1 MYFDAAVFKENL
13 EGRLKRQYGKDISHA
28 NKHDLFDAVS
38 ASALEV
44 IMDNWMATRQ
54 EYEKKPTKKL
64 YYLSAE
70 FLMGRAL
77 SNNLINAQISDQVK
91 EVLKEMNID
100 FDMIEDQE
108 PDAGLGNGG
117 LGRLAACF
125 LDSLATLDYPGHGYG
140 IRYRYGMFEQRIEN
154 GYQVEYPDNWLVH
167 RDPWEIKRSDLAVT
181 VKFGGNIAYGKTP
194 DGRDRYYVENAEE
207 ITATPYDMPIV
218 GYGTGTVNTLRLW
231 QASSPDGFDLQLFNN
246 MEYNRAVEKQNS
258 AENVS
263 AVLYPNDSGPSGK
276 ALRLKQQYFF
286 SSASLQDLV
295 RHYVADHGTDFSK
308 FADLHVIQLNDTH
321 PVVAI
326 PELMR
331 ILMDEYNLGWDE
343 SWKVVTHT
351 FAYTNHTILAE
362 ALEKWPIEIFQGL
375 LPRIYQIVEEIN
387 RRFMIE
393 LREKYPTDYAKQSR
407 MSIIN
412 NGKVYMAWLAIHA
425 GFSVNGVAELHTKLL
440 KEVELHDWYELYPE
454 KFNNKTNGIT
464 QRRWLLS
471 ANPKLA
477 KFITDRIGHGWEKD
491 LTKLKGLEKFLDD
504 EKSLKELMEIKAEN
518 KCRLADFLKHT
529 QNELID
535 PESIFDVQ
543 VKRLHEYKRQLM
555 NILHVMY
562 VYNRMLEDPSYKPAK
577 KTYIFG
583 AKSASGYRRAK
594 AIIKLINTVAER
606 INNDRRVNDTL
617 HVVFV
622 ENYRVSVA
630 EKIFPAADISEQIST
645 AGLEASGTSNMKFM
659 CNGALTMGTMDGAN
673 IEIVEE
679 AGKENAFIF
688 GLLTE
693 EVQKIER
700 EHSYNPQDYLIRN
713 PGLAKVVE
721 QLVDGTYDPTHQL
734 FKELHDSLVYGIEGN
749 RADVYYVLADFD
761 DYCRAQDEAEKLYA
775 DKKAWARAALK
786 NIANSGKFSSDRTIE
801 DYVRDIWHL
810 KKVPRPAENGSAE
823 KKTAA
828 KKAKKTK

>member
-1 MYFDAAVFKENL
+1 MGEQMKFDAEKFKENL
-13 EGRLKRQYGKDISHA
+13 EGRLKRQYGKDISQA

-44 IMDNWMATRQ
+44 IMENWMATRH
-54 EYEKKPTKKL
+54 EYEKKPTKQL

-77 SNNLINAQISDQVK
+77 SNNLINAEISDKVK
-91 EVLKEMNID
+91 EVLKGMNID
-100 FDMIEDQE
+100 YDMIEDQE

-140 IRYRYGMFEQRIEN
+140 IRYRYGMFEQKIEN
-154 GYQVEYPDNWLVH
+154 GYQVEYPDNWLIH

-181 VKFGGNIAYGKTP
+181 VKFGGNIAYRKTP
-194 DGRDRYYVENAEE
+194 DGRDQYYIENAEE
-207 ITATPYDMPIV
+207 VTATPYDMPIV

-231 QASSPDGFDLQLFNN
+231 QASSPNGFDLQLFNN
-246 MEYNRAVEKQNS
+246 MEYNRAVERQNS

-295 RHYVADHGTDFSK
+295 RHYVADYGTDFRK
-308 FADLHVIQLNDTH
+308 FSDLHVIQLNDTH

-331 ILMDEYNLGWDE
+331 ILMDEYNVGWDDAW
-343 SWKVVTHT
+343 SVVTKT

-387 RRFMIE
+387 RRFLIE
-393 LREKYPTDYAKQSR
+393 LREKYPNDYDRHGR

-425 GFSVNGVAELHTKLL
+425 SFSVNGVAELHTKLL
-440 KEVELHDWYELYPE
+440 KEVELHDWFELYPK

-471 ANPKLA
+471 SNPELA
-477 KFITDRIGHGWEKD
+477 SFITKRIGHGWEKD
-491 LTKLKGLEKFLDD
+491 LTLLKGLEKYLDD
-504 EKSLKELMEIKAEN
+504 EKSLKELIQIKANN
-518 KCRLADFLKHT
+518 KVRLAEYLKYT
-529 QNELID
+529 QNETID
-535 PESIFDVQ
+535 PNSIFDVQ

-555 NILHVMY
+555 NILHIMY
-562 VYNRMLEDPSYKPAK
+562 VYNRMLEDPKYKESAAK

-606 INNDRRVNDTL
+606 INNDRRVNDKL

-630 EKIFPAADISEQIST
+630 EKIFPAADVSEQIST

-679 AGKENAFIF
+679 AGKQNAFIF

-693 EVQKIER
+693 EIQKIER
-700 EHSYNPQDYLIRN
+700 EHSYNPQEYLERN
-713 PGLAKVVE
+713 PALAKVVN

-734 FKELHDSLVYGIEGN
+734 FKELHDSLVYGVEGN

-761 DYCRAQDEAEKLYA
+761 AYCKAQEKVEVLYKDQLKWA
-775 DKKAWARAALK
+775 KACLK

-801 DYVRDIWHL
+801 DYVKDIWKL
-810 KKVPRPAENGSAE
+810 KKLPIKS
-823 KKTAA
+823 K
-828 KKAKKTK
+828 

>member
-1 MYFDAAVFKENL
+1 MKFDAEKFKENL
-13 EGRLKRQYGKDISHA
+13 EGRLKRQYGKDISQA

-44 IMDNWMATRQ
+44 IMENWMATRH
-54 EYEKKPTKKL
+54 EYEKKPTKQL

-77 SNNLINAQISDQVK
+77 SNNLINAEISDKVK
-91 EVLKEMNID
+91 EVLKGMNID
-100 FDMIEDQE
+100 YDMIEDQE

-140 IRYRYGMFEQRIEN
+140 IRYHYGMFEQKIEN
-154 GYQVEYPDNWLVH
+154 GYQVEYPDNWLAH

-181 VKFGGNIAYGKTP
+181 VKFGGNIAYRKTP
-194 DGRDRYYVENAEE
+194 DGRDQYYIENAEE

-231 QASSPDGFDLQLFNN
+231 QASSPNGFDLQLFNN
-246 MEYNRAVEKQNS
+246 MEYNRAVERQNS

-295 RHYVADHGTDFSK
+295 RHYVADYGTDFRK
-308 FADLHVIQLNDTH
+308 FSDLHVIQLNDTH

-331 ILMDEYNLGWDE
+331 ILMDEYNVGWDDAW
-343 SWKVVTHT
+343 SVVTKT

-387 RRFMIE
+387 RRFLIE
-393 LREKYPTDYAKQSR
+393 LREKYPNDYDRHGR

-425 GFSVNGVAELHTKLL
+425 SFSVNGVAELHTKLL
-440 KEVELHDWYELYPE
+440 KEVELHDWYELYPK

-471 ANPKLA
+471 SNPELA
-477 KFITDRIGHGWEKD
+477 SFITKRIGHGWEKD
-491 LTKLKGLEKFLDD
+491 LTLLKGLEKYLDD
-504 EKSLKELMEIKAEN
+504 EKSLKELIQIKANN
-518 KCRLADFLKHT
+518 KVRLAEYLKYT
-529 QNELID
+529 QNETID
-535 PESIFDVQ
+535 PNSIFDVQ

-562 VYNRMLEDPSYKPAK
+562 VYNKMLEDPKYKESAAK

-606 INNDRRVNDTL
+606 INNDRRVNDKL

-630 EKIFPAADISEQIST
+630 EKIFPAADVSEQIST

-679 AGKENAFIF
+679 AGKQNAFIF

-693 EVQKIER
+693 EIQKIER
-700 EHSYNPQDYLIRN
+700 EHSYNPQEYLERN
-713 PGLAKVVE
+713 PALAKVVN

-734 FKELHDSLVYGIEGN
+734 FKELHDSLVYGVEGN

-761 DYCRAQDEAEKLYA
+761 SYCKAQEKVEVLYKDQLKWA
-775 DKKAWARAALK
+775 KACLK
-786 NIANSGKFSSDRTIE
+786 NIANSGKFSSTE
-801 DYVRDIWHL
+801 Q
-810 KKVPRPAENGSAE
+810 S
-823 KKTAA
+823 KTM
-828 KKAKKTK
+828 

>member
-1 MYFDAAVFKENL
+1 MKFDAEKFKENL
-13 EGRLKRQYGKDISHA
+13 EGRLKRQYGKDISQA

-44 IMDNWMATRQ
+44 IMENWMATRH
-54 EYEKKPTKKL
+54 EYEKKPTKQL

-77 SNNLINAQISDQVK
+77 SNNLINAEISDKVK
-91 EVLKEMNID
+91 EVLKGMNID
-100 FDMIEDQE
+100 YDMIEDQE

-140 IRYRYGMFEQRIEN
+140 IRYRYGMFEQKIEN
-154 GYQVEYPDNWLVH
+154 GYQVEYPDNWLAH

-181 VKFGGNIAYGKTP
+181 VKFGGNIAYRKTP
-194 DGRDRYYVENAEE
+194 DGRDQYYIENAEE

-231 QASSPDGFDLQLFNN
+231 QASSPNGFDLQLFNN
-246 MEYNRAVEKQNS
+246 MEYNRAVERQNS
-258 AENVS
+258 AENVL

-295 RHYVADHGTDFSK
+295 RHYVADYGTDFRK
-308 FADLHVIQLNDTH
+308 FSDLHVIQLNDTH

-331 ILMDEYNLGWDE
+331 ILMDEYNVGWDDAW
-343 SWKVVTHT
+343 SVVTKT

-387 RRFMIE
+387 RRFLIE
-393 LREKYPTDYAKQSR
+393 LREKYPNDYDRHGR

-425 GFSVNGVAELHTKLL
+425 SFSVNGVAELHTKLL
-440 KEVELHDWYELYPE
+440 KEVELHDWYELYPK

-471 ANPKLA
+471 SNPELA
-477 KFITDRIGHGWEKD
+477 SFITKRIGHGWEKD
-491 LTKLKGLEKFLDD
+491 LTLLKGLEKYLDD
-504 EKSLKELMEIKAEN
+504 EKSLKELIQIKANN
-518 KCRLADFLKHT
+518 KVRLAEYLKYT
-529 QNELID
+529 QNETID
-535 PESIFDVQ
+535 PNSIFDVQ

-562 VYNRMLEDPSYKPAK
+562 VYNKMLEDPKYKESAAK

-606 INNDRRVNDTL
+606 INNDRRVNDKL

-630 EKIFPAADISEQIST
+630 EKIFPAADVSEQIST

-679 AGKENAFIF
+679 AGKQNAFIF

-693 EVQKIER
+693 EIQKIER
-700 EHSYNPQDYLIRN
+700 EHSYNPQEYLERN
-713 PGLAKVVE
+713 PALAKVVN

-734 FKELHDSLVYGIEGN
+734 FKELHDSLVYGVEGN

-761 DYCRAQDEAEKLYA
+761 SYCKAQEKVEVLYKDQLKWA
-775 DKKAWARAALK
+775 KACLK

-801 DYVRDIWHL
+801 DYVKDIWKL
-810 KKVPRPAENGSAE
+810 KKLPIKS
-823 KKTAA
+823 K
-828 KKAKKTK
+828 

>member
-1 MYFDAAVFKENL
+1 MGEQMKFDAEKFKENL
-13 EGRLKRQYGKDISHA
+13 EGRLKRQYGKDISQA

-44 IMDNWMATRQ
+44 IMENWMATRH
-54 EYEKKPTKKL
+54 EYEKKPTKQL

-77 SNNLINAQISDQVK
+77 SNNLINAEISDKVK
-91 EVLKEMNID
+91 EVLKGMNID
-100 FDMIEDQE
+100 YDMIEDQE

-140 IRYRYGMFEQRIEN
+140 IRYRYGMFEQKIEN
-154 GYQVEYPDNWLVH
+154 GYQVEYPDNWLAH

-181 VKFGGNIAYGKTP
+181 VKFGGNIAYRKTP
-194 DGRDRYYVENAEE
+194 DGRDQYYIENADE

-231 QASSPDGFDLQLFNN
+231 QASSPNGFDLQLFNN
-246 MEYNRAVEKQNS
+246 MEYNRAVERQNS

-295 RHYVADHGTDFSK
+295 RHYVADYGTDFRK
-308 FADLHVIQLNDTH
+308 FSDLHVIQLNDTH

-331 ILMDEYNLGWDE
+331 ILMDEYNVGWDDAW
-343 SWKVVTHT
+343 SVVTKT

-387 RRFMIE
+387 RRFLIE
-393 LREKYPTDYAKQSR
+393 LREKYPNDYDRHGR

-425 GFSVNGVAELHTKLL
+425 SFSVNGVAELHTKLL
-440 KEVELHDWYELYPE
+440 KEVELHDWYELYPK

-471 ANPKLA
+471 SNPELA
-477 KFITDRIGHGWEKD
+477 SFITKRIGHGWEKD
-491 LTKLKGLEKFLDD
+491 LTLLKGLEKYLDD
-504 EKSLKELMEIKAEN
+504 EKSLKELIQIKANN
-518 KCRLADFLKHT
+518 KVRLAEYLKYT
-529 QNELID
+529 QNETID
-535 PESIFDVQ
+535 PNSIFDVQ

-562 VYNRMLEDPSYKPAK
+562 VYNKMLEDPKYKESAAK

-606 INNDRRVNDTL
+606 INNDRRVNDKL

-630 EKIFPAADISEQIST
+630 EKIFPAADVSEQIST

-679 AGKENAFIF
+679 AGKQNAFIF

-693 EVQKIER
+693 EIQKIER
-700 EHSYNPQDYLIRN
+700 EHSYNPQEYLERN
-713 PGLAKVVE
+713 PALAKVVN

-734 FKELHDSLVYGIEGN
+734 FKELHDSLVYGVEGN

-761 DYCRAQDEAEKLYA
+761 SYCKAQEKVEVLYKDQLKWA
-775 DKKAWARAALK
+775 KACLK

-801 DYVRDIWHL
+801 DYVKDIWKL
-810 KKVPRPAENGSAE
+810 KKLPIKS
-823 KKTAA
+823 K
-828 KKAKKTK
+828 

>member
-1 MYFDAAVFKENL
+1 MKFDAEKFKENL
-13 EGRLKRQYGKDISHA
+13 EGRLKRQYGKDISQA

-44 IMDNWMATRQ
+44 IMENWMATRH
-54 EYEKKPTKKL
+54 EYEKKPTKQL

-77 SNNLINAQISDQVK
+77 SNNLINAEISDKVK
-91 EVLKEMNID
+91 EVLKGMNID
-100 FDMIEDQE
+100 YDMIEDQE

-140 IRYRYGMFEQRIEN
+140 IRYRYGMFEQKIEN
-154 GYQVEYPDNWLVH
+154 GYQVEYPDNWLAH

-181 VKFGGNIAYGKTP
+181 VKFGGNIAYRKTP
-194 DGRDRYYVENAEE
+194 DGRDQYYIENAEE

-231 QASSPDGFDLQLFNN
+231 QASSPNGFDLQLFNN
-246 MEYNRAVEKQNS
+246 MEYNRAVERQNS

-295 RHYVADHGTDFSK
+295 RHYVADYGTDFRK
-308 FADLHVIQLNDTH
+308 FSDLHVIQLNDTH

-331 ILMDEYNLGWDE
+331 ILMDEYNVGWDDAW
-343 SWKVVTHT
+343 SVVTKT

-387 RRFMIE
+387 RRFLIE
-393 LREKYPTDYAKQSR
+393 LREKYPNDYDRHGR

-425 GFSVNGVAELHTKLL
+425 SFSVNGVAELHTKLL
-440 KEVELHDWYELYPE
+440 KEVELHDWYELYPK

-471 ANPKLA
+471 SNPELA
-477 KFITDRIGHGWEKD
+477 SFITKRIGHGWEKD
-491 LTKLKGLEKFLDD
+491 LTLLKGLEKYLDD
-504 EKSLKELMEIKAEN
+504 EKSLKELIQIKANN
-518 KCRLADFLKHT
+518 KVRLAEYLKYT
-529 QNELID
+529 QNETID
-535 PESIFDVQ
+535 PNSIFDVQ

-562 VYNRMLEDPSYKPAK
+562 VYNKMLEDPKYKESAAK

-606 INNDRRVNDTL
+606 INNDRRVNDKL

-630 EKIFPAADISEQIST
+630 EKIFPAADVSEQIST

-679 AGKENAFIF
+679 AGKQNAFIF

-693 EVQKIER
+693 EIQKIER
-700 EHSYNPQDYLIRN
+700 EHSYNPQEYLERN
-713 PGLAKVVE
+713 PALAKVVN

-734 FKELHDSLVYGIEGN
+734 FKELHDSLVYGVEGN

-761 DYCRAQDEAEKLYA
+761 SYCKAQEKVEVLYKDQLKWA
-775 DKKAWARAALK
+775 KACLK
-786 NIANSGKFSSDRTIE
+786 NTANSGKFSSDRTIE
-801 DYVRDIWHL
+801 DYVKDIWKL
-810 KKVPRPAENGSAE
+810 KKLPIKS
-823 KKTAA
+823 K
-828 KKAKKTK
+828 